1 VPILAYH
8 HIDPHFDLAATR
20 IPPARFEKQ
29 IQTALSYGCRFCGLD
44 DYLADPAA
52 GQITMTFDDGF
63 ASVYE
68 YAFPILRHYG
78 ITATVF
84 LVTGY
89 IGQYDDWDV
98 NLGRIRFPHL
108 TWPQIEELLNAG
120 WQIESHSMFHND
132 LSKIGKSR
140 CHRELAL
147 SKKLI
152 EARLNNKVKYLSYPF
167 GNMDSNV
174 IHAAIESGYTGGFVM
189 SRTSKSLP
197 PEFVVARL
205 GVYFFD
211 TRLTYAH
218 KILAKHE
225 NFYKFMQRGIDVCSD
240 GTVLVKHGLQLTK
253 K

>member
-20 IPPARFEKQ
+20 VPPARFEQ
-29 IQTALSYGCRFCGLD
+29 QVQVALQKGCRFCGLD
-44 DYLADPAA
+44 EYLQNPQA
-52 GQITMTFDDGF
+52 GRITLTFDDGF

-68 YAFPILRHYG
+68 HAFPILRSYG
-78 ITATVF
+78 IVGTVF

-89 IGQYDDWDV
+89 VGQYDDWDV

-108 TWPQIEELLNAG
+108 TWKQIEELLKAG
-120 WQIESHSMFHND
+120 WQIESHAMFHND

-140 CHRELAL
+140 CYRELAL

-152 EARLNNKVKYLSYPF
+152 ETRLNNRVKYISYPF
-167 GNMDSNV
+167 GNT
-174 IHAAIESGYTGGFVM
+174 AAFVVKAAELVGYEGGFVM
-189 SRTSKSLP
+189 SRTDSTLP
-197 PEFVVARL
+197 SAFVVPRF

-211 TRLTYAH
+211 TRLTFAH

-225 NFYKFMQRGIDVCSD
+225 NFYKFMQKGIDVCSD